1 MTALRPLLTFTLTLT
16 SVLTLT
22 SSMSAASQLIFIG
35 TYTSKDVPSKGIY
48 AVQLDTRTGALSE
61 PVVAAETVNPTFLTW
76 RPDHRV
82 LYALGEGPDPDGKT
96 GGGVAAFAFDSASGK
111 LTLLNRRGTGGGG
124 GTTMLATDATGRM
137 LVTVSYGAGYVASF
151 PLATDGRL
159 GERASLIAHAGPL
172 GPNTIRQ
179 EKPHPHSVTISPDN
193 RFALVADLGLDR
205 VLVYRIDPAT
215 ATLTPHDPAFITT
228 PPGTGPRHAKF
239 SRDGRF
245 FYILNEID
253 GSICVCAYDAARG
266 AGMPIQ
272 HISTL
277 PAGFQVTDP
286 DRAAEIRLHPNGRF
300 VYASNRGHD
309 SLAVFAV
316 RSDGTLQLVEIT
328 PCGGQHPRN
337 FELSADGTWLV
348 CANQNSNNLVV
359 FKVDPATGRLQAT
372 GHTAA
377 VPQGVCVLFA
387 G

>member
-1 MTALRPLLTFTLTLT
+1 MFLARILLLTLT
-16 SVLTLT
+16 LTLT

-48 AVQLDTRTGALSE
+48 AVRLDTSTGALSE
-61 PVVAAETVNPTFLTW
+61 PAVAAETPKPTFLTW
-76 RPDHRV
+76 RPDGRV
-82 LYALGEGPDPDGKT
+82 LYALGEGPGPDGVI
-96 GGGVAAFAFDSASGK
+96 GGGVAAFAYDSASGK
-111 LTLLNRRGTGGGG
+111 LALLNSRGTGGGG
-124 GTTMLATDATGRM
+124 TTTMLATDTTGRM

-151 PLATDGRL
+151 PLAADGRL
-159 GERASLIAHAGPL
+159 GECASLIAPTGPL
-172 GPNTIRQ
+172 GPNKTRQ
-179 EKPHPHSVTISPDN
+179 DKPHPHSVTISPDN

-205 VLVYRIDPAT
+205 VLVYRLDPAT
-215 ATLTPHDPAFITT
+215 GTLAAHSPAFIAT

-253 GSICVCAYDAARG
+253 GSISVCAYDAARG
-266 AGMPIQ
+266 AGTPIQ

-277 PAGFQVTDP
+277 PAGFKVTDP

-309 SLAVFAV
+309 SLAVFSRNAA
-316 RSDGTLQLVEIT
+316 DGTMQLVELT

-337 FELSADGTWLV
+337 FALSPDGRWLV

-359 FKVDPATGRLQAT
+359 FKVDAATGRLTAT
-372 GHTAA
+372 GRTAT
-377 VPQGVCVLFA
+377 VPQPVCVLFA